1 MADENQP
8 IIIKKK
14 KAAHAGPHGG
24 AWKLAYAD
32 FVTAMMA
39 FFLVMWIIGM
49 DVKTKSGLAEYFS
62 NPGAFKV
69 DFKSSPHMI
78 KLDGRPA
85 SQQVQIEATQ
95 RELTNLEVEA
105 AEQLSATISSTL
117 DAEGILPRMA
127 ANLSIKLTEKGLRID
142 IMESGPT
149 GTIFETNTA
158 TLKPEGRRLLQAI
171 TPRLM
176 GAKKGISIEGYVST
190 KIPSADRWD
199 VSLNRAN
206 SARRE
211 MAAIGLKSSDLLTVS
226 GMGDTNFKVPD
237 NPQAPANDRISIL
250 IPMDK

>member
-14 KAAHAGPHGG
+14 KAGHAGPHGG

-49 DVKTKSGLAEYFS
+49 DAKTKAGLAEYFA
-62 NPGAFKV
+62 NPGAFRV
-69 DFKSSPHMI
+69 NFQSSPYALQ
-78 KLDGRPA
+78 LDGRPP
-85 SQQVQIEATQ
+85 SQQIQVEQSQ

-105 AEQLSATISSTL
+105 AEQLSATISATL

-127 ANLSIKLTEKGLRID
+127 ANLAIKLTDKGVRID

-149 GTIFETNTA
+149 GTIFENGTA

-190 KIPSADRWD
+190 RIPSAERWD
-199 VSLNRAN
+199 VSINRAN
-206 SARRE
+206 AARRE
-211 MAAIGLKSSDLLTVS
+211 LAAIGLKSSDLLMV
-226 GMGDTNFKVPD
+226 GGKGDTNFKVPD
-237 NPQAPANDRISIL
+237 SPQAPANDRISIL
-250 IPMDK
+250 IPLDK